1 MALAYATKAKSL
13 ETFKPLSNYYKASD
27 RTIFIDEIN
36 KIIDRIMG
44 YSDSDEGVLFVKE
57 NDTRFSEV
65 ETKISMIVKVIQEL
79 SIKNVFTQIDKILLD
94 YSLISSDIMVALSGG
109 YALNCPTNSKI
120 MEKYHFKGQLCVP
133 CINDSGL
140 SLGMG
145 LYYFFKNCKQFNF
158 KLK

>member
-1 MALAYATKAKSL
+1 
-13 ETFKPLSNYYKASD
+13 
-27 RTIFIDEIN
+27 
-36 KIIDRIMG
+36 MG

-120 MEKYHFKGQLCVP
+120 MENIISK
-133 CINDSGL
+133 DS
-140 SLGMG
+140 
-145 LYYFFKNCKQFNF
+145 YVCHV
-158 KLK
+158 